1 MKQSKNILTV
11 GLMVSSVLLLLVL
24 QFFWLR
30 TTYEKAYSDFRRE
43 TSMLFRTTVFSIRD
57 SMFVKNIE
65 PMWEDSSMF
74 IKGAS
79 QPLPSEAEWKD
90 AARVKMTPG
99 DTVIDQVSVDGHSK
113 IRVMISS
120 SMPGDSGIEMLKPF
134 ASAFYK
140 MRGQPGQQRNFVIRL
155 GPDSLNTDTLSTRFA
170 KALGESGIDLTFE
183 IGHDETPMILG
194 PERRLMRGKFNPPLE
209 AERLNVFGDSMLT
222 ERVSLNPTHGYT
234 ASFNGMH
241 TEILKEIAPQIAFSA
256 FLTFIIVASFV
267 IMHRNI
273 RAQQRLMELK
283 NDFISNVTHE
293 LKTPVATVSVAL
305 EALKDFNAL
314 ENPERTKEYLNIAQN
329 ELNRLTLMTDK
340 ILKASAFENQGVSFT
355 PQRVDIHSIIQQI
368 ISSMKLVFDKKKL
381 VVNFNAEG
389 TDFAI
394 MGSEVHLTN
403 VVYNLVDNALKY
415 SSDNSTIDIRL
426 KNTTDNIELT
436 VCDYGIGIPKEFHKK
451 IFEKFFRV
459 PTGDVHN
466 VKGYGLGLNYV
477 ASVIKSHNGNITLD
491 SEPGNGSSFII
502 RLPRQNG

>member
-1 MKQSKNILTV
+1 MNRSKNVFTI
-11 GLMVSSVLLLLVL
+11 GLMMSSVLLLIVL
-24 QFFWLR
+24 QFFWLKGS
-30 TTYEKAYSDFRRE
+30 YEKAFFDFRRE
-43 TSMLFRTTVFSIRD
+43 TSSLFRTSVFDLRD
-57 SMFVKNIE
+57 SLFEKSIE
-65 PMWEDSSMF
+65 PVWDDSSIAREPAEIDSFHVGMSHADTIIDH
-74 IKGAS
+74 IKVRGGS
-79 QPLPSEAEWKD
+79 SKV
-90 AARVKMTPG
+90 RVL
-99 DTVIDQVSVDGHSK
+99 
-113 IRVMISS
+113 ISS
-120 SMPGDSGIEMLKPF
+120 SHTDSADASLLKPF

-140 MRGQPGQQRNFVIRL
+140 MQGREKNFVIRL
-155 GPDSLNTDTLSTRFA
+155 GPDSLNTDTLSARFA
-170 KALGESGIDLTFE
+170 KALGKSGIDLTFE
-183 IGHDETPMILG
+183 IDHDQNPMMLG
-194 PERRLMRGKFNPPLE
+194 PERILIRRAHKGPADGEEFH
-209 AERLNVFGDSMLT
+209 VFANSLST
-222 ERVSLNPTHGYT
+222 ERVPLNPTHGYT
-234 ASFNGMH
+234 ASFRGMKL
-241 TEILKEIAPQIAFSA
+241 EIMKEIAPQIAFSG

-273 RAQQRLMELK
+273 KAQQRLMELK

-355 PQRVDIHSIIQQI
+355 PQRVDIHSIIEQV

-381 VVNFNAEG
+381 VVNFIAEG
-389 TDFAI
+389 TDFEI

-415 SSDNSTIDIRL
+415 SLENSSIDIRL
-426 KNTTDNIELT
+426 KNTNDSIELT
-436 VCDYGIGIPKEFHKK
+436 VCDYGIGISKEFHKK
-451 IFEKFFRV
+451 VFEKFFRV

-477 ASVIKSHNGNITLD
+477 ASVIKSHKGNITLD